1 PTTAEVGCRHSRPQD
16 LDPRVE
22 PDRQALVLP
31 SDLCRKALPTI
42 IQAIRLPLRG
52 AVRTDRTS
60 NVSRL
65 DDGRPAGD
73 LLHTPASV
81 WLAVFGYHEVFH
93 LLGVAG
99 PPPTSW
105 PSAGSLCSPGEQS
118 MRDWRSATS
127 SLVADPP

>member
-1 PTTAEVGCRHSRPQD
+1 
-16 LDPRVE
+16 
-22 PDRQALVLP
+22 LP

-42 IQAIRLPLRG
+42 IQTIRLPLWG

-93 LLGVAG
+93 LLVIAG
-99 PPPTSW
+99 SPPTSW
-105 PSAGSLCSPGEQS
+105 PSAGSLCPPGEQS
-118 MRDWRSATS
+118 MRDWE
-127 SLVADPP
+127 VGDE